1 MKENSNFLFKYV
13 AILLNMMDIKNVIF
27 YRSLTFQ
34 ISNLSQ
40 QALVN
45 PSPLITSSN
54 QFVIH
59 QKQSKYATFTLYHFS
74 YISMT

>member
-27 YRSLTFQ
+27 YRFLTFQ

-45 PSPLITSSN
+45 PSPLITSSD

-59 QKQSKYATFTLYHFS
+59 QKQ
-74 YISMT
+74 

>member
-13 AILLNMMDIKNVIF
+13 AILLNMMNIKKVIF

-34 ISNLSQ
+34 ISNLNQ

-45 PSPLITSSN
+45 PSPLITSSD
-54 QFVIH
+54 QSVIH
-59 QKQSKYATFTLYHFS
+59 QKQ
-74 YISMT
+74 